1 MSDARLAIAPSPAPA
16 LTRGLTCVLAVGAGV
31 CVANIYY
38 NQPMLGVMARAMP
51 GGAVGLVPMATQLG
65 YALGLLLLVPLGDR
79 IVRRRVILAQMA
91 AMACAMAAAALAP
104 GAGWLV
110 AASVAVGVASSAA
123 QQIIPLAAD
132 LADPRRRGAAVGLV
146 MSGLLCGILLGRTL
160 AGAVS
165 AWFGWRAMF
174 GLGAGMSAA
183 MTLVFALTLPVTA
196 PSTDVGYGRLLGS
209 LVTLVRRHPALLR
222 ASLVQGC
229 LFGAFSVFW
238 TVLAWRLAGPALHL
252 GSEVAGLFGLV
263 GVAGIG
269 AAPLAGWI
277 ADRRGPQMVV
287 GLGAACVVAAWGVFG
302 VFTGLGGLVAG
313 VLILD
318 LGVQAAL
325 ISNQAFV
332 YGLQPD
338 ARGRINTVFMCVMFL
353 CGALGSAAGGLAW
366 NYGAWRAVVAVG
378 IVLPLLGLT
387 LHLTPIGRHPNR

>member
-1 MSDARLAIAPSPAPA
+1 MPDAAIAPAPA
-16 LTRGLTCVLAVGAGV
+16 LTRGVTVVLAVGAGV

-51 GGAVGLVPMATQLG
+51 GGGIGLVPMATQLG

-79 IVRRRVILAQMA
+79 IVRRRVILVQMA
-91 AMACAMAAAALAP
+91 AMSGAMALAALAP

-110 AASVAVGVASSAA
+110 AACVAVGVASSAA

-132 LADPRRRGAAVGLV
+132 LAEPWRRGAAVGLV

-174 GLGAGMSAA
+174 GLGAAMSVA
-183 MTLVFALTLPVTA
+183 MTVVFYLTLPATA
-196 PSTDVGYGRLLGS
+196 PSTDVGYARLLGS
-209 LVTLVRRHPALLR
+209 LGTLVRRHPALLR

-238 TVLAWRLAGPALHL
+238 TVLALRLAAAPLHL

-263 GVAGIG
+263 GLAGIG
-269 AAPLAGWI
+269 AAPVAGWI

-287 GLGAACVVAAWGVFG
+287 GLGAACVVVAWVVFG
-302 VFTGLGGLVAG
+302 AFTGLAGLVAG
-313 VLILD
+313 VVMLD
-318 LGVQAAL
+318 LGIQAAL

-366 NYGAWRAVVAVG
+366 SFGAWRAVVGVG

-387 LHLTPIGRHPNR
+387 LHLAAVERHPNR

>member
-1 MSDARLAIAPSPAPA
+1 MSDAAIVPAPA
-16 LTRGLTCVLAVGAGV
+16 LTRGVTLVLAVGAGV

-38 NQPMLGVMARAMP
+38 NQPMLGVMAHAMP

-79 IVRRRVILAQMA
+79 IVRRRVILVQMA
-91 AMACAMAAAALAP
+91 AMAGAMALAALAP
-104 GAGWLV
+104 GALWLV
-110 AASVAVGVASSAA
+110 AACVAVGMASSAA

-132 LADPRRRGAAVGLV
+132 LAEPRRRGAAVGLV

-183 MTLVFALTLPVTA
+183 MTLVFYLTLPATA
-196 PSTDVGYGRLLGS
+196 PATDVGYARLLGS
-209 LVTLVRRHPALLR
+209 LGTLVRHHPALLR
-222 ASLVQGC
+222 ASVVQGC
-229 LFGAFSVFW
+229 LFGSFSVFW
-238 TVLAWRLAGPALHL
+238 TVLAWRLAAPPLHL

-269 AAPLAGWI
+269 AAPVAGWI

-287 GLGAACVVAAWGVFG
+287 GLGAACVVLAWVVFG
-302 VFTGLGGLVAG
+302 AFTGLAGLAAG
-313 VLILD
+313 VVILD
-318 LGVQAAL
+318 LGIQAAL

-366 NYGAWRAVVAVG
+366 RFGAWRAVVGVG
-378 IVLPLLGLT
+378 VVLPLLGVA
-387 LHLTPIGRHPNR
+387 LHLAAVRRHANR